1 METMMGTYL
10 MAADYVGAGITGL
23 IKEGG
28 SKRRSAIADLFDSM
42 GGKLEA
48 FYYAFAERNV
58 YLIGELPDD
67 ATAMAM
73 ALKINSSGAATC
85 RVTVLV
91 TPEDMDIAVRK
102 TGRYRAPGVDLEQAG
117 LTTWD
122 NEGGHAPA
130 NERVDTGKHV

>member
-1 METMMGTYL
+1 MGKYL
-10 MAADYVGAGITGL
+10 MASDYVGAGITGL

-28 SKRRSAIADLFDSM
+28 SRRRSVIADLFDSM
-42 GGKLEA
+42 GGRLEV

-73 ALKINSSGAATC
+73 ALKINSSGLATC
-85 RVTVLV
+85 RVTVLAS
-91 TPEDMDIAVRK
+91 PEDMDIAVKK

-117 LTTWD
+117 LATWD
-122 NEGGHAPA
+122 NEGGHPSA
-130 NERVDTGKHV
+130 NEGPDTGRQS